1 LQEQLIAVSVITARM
16 SVVGF
21 RYNH

>member
-1 LQEQLIAVSVITARM
+1 MIAVSVITARM